1 MCFVGQLYF
10 KNARAKVWKIRKVAE
25 DFGAGKTFI
34 QEAQNGNTFTLSA
47 HLTSRIRRME
57 RDICPVKKT
66 IKGFFEKNMHCEM
79 AFYGLFVQNNVPLCN
94 IFSDFLPS

>member
-1 MCFVGQLYF
+1 MCLVGQLYF
-10 KNARAKVWKIRKVAE
+10 KNARAKVWKIRKVME

-34 QEAQNGNTFTLSA
+34 QETQNGNTFTLSA
-47 HLTSRIRRME
+47 QYTPRVWRTG
-57 RDICPVKKT
+57 RDLRSVKKT
-66 IKGFFEKNMHCEM
+66 IKGFFEKNMHCKM